1 MLART
6 RNQSAFT
13 MIELLAV
20 AALVGILASI
30 SVLRYS
36 KMGSQTVLMNQT
48 RQLYLIA
55 KYARV
60 AAIERQTVVALKLNE
75 AQQLFYL
82 EAAMPTGLSDS
93 SMAEVP
99 QMESLSGQM
108 ESPILK
114 NAYTRP
120 LALDKKLLVELFVV
134 DGLDGRQTQSLFY
147 PDGRAQACLIQLGD
161 GLHHAYV
168 TVNQTGRVTMQHGM
182 AEQLQTG
189 RVDLDSKE

>member
-55 KYARV
+55 KYARI
-60 AAIERQTVVALKLNE
+60 AAIERQAVVALKLNE

-82 EAAMPTGLSDS
+82 EAAMPTGLSGT

-134 DGLDGRQTQSLFY
+134 DGLDGRQAQSLFY

-161 GLHHAYV
+161 GLHHAHV
-168 TVNQTGRVTMQHGM
+168 TVSQTGRVTMQHGM
-182 AEQLQTG
+182 AEQLLTG

>member
-6 RNQSAFT
+6 QNKPAFT

-36 KMGSQTVLMNQT
+36 KMGSQTVLTNQT

-55 KYARV
+55 KYARI
-60 AAIERQTVVALKLNE
+60 AAIEKQTVVALKLDE
-75 AQQLFYL
+75 AGQLLYL
-82 EAAMPTGLSDS
+82 EAAMQNQEDQILSAVNS
-93 SMAEVP
+93 QEEIPA
-99 QMESLSGQM
+99 GQM

-120 LALDKKLLVELFVV
+120 LALDKKLLVEQFLV
-134 DGLDGRQTQSLFY
+134 DGMDGRQAQSLFY
-147 PDGRAQACLIQLGD
+147 PDGKAQACLIQLGD
-161 GLHHAYV
+161 GLHHAHV
-168 TVNQTGRVTMQHGM
+168 MVSQTGRVTMQNGI
-182 AEQLQTG
+182 AEQLLTG
-189 RVDLDSKE
+189 RVDLDSQE